1 MSWQIIHPF
10 KEKKMTRLWVIIAL
24 VVATSL
30 YALNNGCSLKM
41 ADYYSTKENSEWRY
55 VPCNGTTKNCGRLQ

>member
-1 MSWQIIHPF
+1 MN
-10 KEKKMTRLWVIIAL
+10 KLWVIIAL

-30 YALNNGCSLKM
+30 YTFNSGCSLKT
-41 ADYYSTKENSEWRY
+41 ADYYSTKENSEWHY